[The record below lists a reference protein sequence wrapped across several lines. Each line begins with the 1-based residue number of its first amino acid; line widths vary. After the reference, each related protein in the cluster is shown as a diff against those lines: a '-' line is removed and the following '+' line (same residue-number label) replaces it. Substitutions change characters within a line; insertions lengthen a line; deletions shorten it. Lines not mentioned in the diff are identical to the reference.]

1 MPSYEHYSLTMI
13 TVISTAVSRR
23 QKVRGVTLIE
33 LMVGLVIGIVL
44 ALAASTVYL
53 YSKQSFNSSSETS
66 QLEENGRFAINLLTR
81 YIQGAGYVVINPTT
95 PFPQGPIDTKVRGCD
110 LGFVNPI
117 SATSIS
123 DLACATSTPAGART
137 SAGIAVF
144 NETDPYNGTGAAFQG
159 FDCVGISSINI
170 PTASGSINE
179 TRSYFFVSNTNVQT
193 PTGIVKMGQLSC
205 VSDRTDAAGVASFQ
219 AQPLIPG
226 IEQIAFTY
234 LLPSAVDPDTAQ
246 APSTAASMPA
256 SPGWPGVLAVE
267 LCVLG
272 KSVQNAGNDT
282 GTQYRDCYNNVITA
296 IPGEV
301 YRTFRTTV
309 RLRNKSV

>member
-1 MPSYEHYSLTMI
+1 MK
-13 TVISTAVSRR
+13 TVISFEASRR

-44 ALAASTVYL
+44 ALAASAVYL

-81 YIQGAGYVVINPTT
+81 YIQGAGYVVINPATT
-95 PFPQGPIDTKVRGCD
+95 FPQGPIETKIRGCD
-110 LGFVNPI
+110 FGYVNP
-117 SATSIS
+117 TNPVSIS
-123 DLACATSTPAGART
+123 DLACATVASAGARA

-144 NETDPYNGTGAAFQG
+144 SETDPYNGTGAAFQG
-159 FDCVGISSINI
+159 FDCLGLSSINI

-179 TRSYFFVSNTNVQT
+179 TRSYFFVSTSNIQT
-193 PTGIVKMGQLSC
+193 PTGISRMGQLSC
-205 VSDRTDAAGVASFQ
+205 VSDRTNAAGVASFQ

-226 IEQIAFTY
+226 IEQIALTY

-246 APSTAASMPA
+246 VPTTAASMPA
-256 SPGWPGVLAVE
+256 IPGWPGVLAVE

-282 GTQYRDCYNNVITA
+282 ATQYRDCYNNVITS

-301 YRTFRTTV
+301 YRTFRSTV